1 MKRVTRTKC
10 CFLALCGATLL
21 PVVAAAAEFDVE
33 IHNPS
38 RGLYYTPLLVAAH
51 APGVTLF
58 ESGTAA
64 SSELQAM
71 AEGGD
76 ISPLEASLNSAGA
89 TLSANP
95 ASGLLAPGAT
105 TTTTLDTSA
114 APANTQLSI
123 VAMLLP
129 TNDGFLALNNLQIP
143 TEPGTYVYNLNAY
156 DAGTEANDEL
166 RGSGT
171 PGEPGMPVPPP
182 LDPVLGN
189 GGSGAASSAE
199 GYVHIHRGNL
209 GDTNLSG
216 GNSDIVST
224 LHRWLNPVTRVT
236 VTVK

>member
-1 MKRVTRTKC
+1 MKRVILTLT
-10 CFLALCGATLL
+10 LA
-21 PVVAAAAEFDVE
+21 VAPISLQAAEFDVE
-33 IHNPS
+33 IHNPT
-38 RGLYYTPLLVAAH
+38 RGLYYTPLLVTAH
-51 APGVTLF
+51 PPAVSLF
-58 ESGTAA
+58 EAGDVA

-76 ISPLEASLNSAGA
+76 IAPLVTVLDSAGA
-89 TLSANP
+89 TTVANP
-95 ASGLLAPGAT
+95 AAGLLAPGAT
-105 TTTTLDTSA
+105 TMATIDTNNA
-114 APANTQLSI
+114 TANTQLSI

-129 TNDGFLALNNLQIP
+129 TNDGFLALNSLTVP
-143 TEPGTYVYNLNAY
+143 TQPGTYTYNLNAY

-171 PGEPGMPVPPP
+171 PGQAGMPVPPP
-182 LDPVLGN
+182 LDPVLGTN
-189 GGSGAASSAE
+189 GTGAASAAE

-209 GDTNLSG
+209 GDTDTTG

>member
-1 MKRVTRTKC
+1 MKRVILTLT
-10 CFLALCGATLL
+10 LAATPLL
-21 PVVAAAAEFDVE
+21 SLAAEFDVD
-33 IHNPS
+33 IHNPT

-51 APGVTLF
+51 TPDQALF
-58 ESGTAA
+58 EPGGTA

-76 ISPLEASLNSAGA
+76 IAPLVTALDAAGA
-89 TLSANP
+89 TIVDNP
-95 ASGLLAPGAT
+95 AGGLLAPGAT
-105 TTTTLDTSA
+105 TTATVNTDNAT
-114 APANTQLSI
+114 ANTHLSI

-129 TNDGFLALNNLQIP
+129 TNDGFLALNNLEVP
-143 TEPGTYVYNLNAY
+143 TQPGTYTYNLNAY

-171 PGEPGMPVPPP
+171 PGQPGMPVPPP

-189 GGSGAASSAE
+189 NGTGAASAAE

-209 GDTNLSG
+209 GDTDTAG